1 MRFTLAHWQCHRRW
15 KQGYSVF
22 VEGDRAVIHR
32 VFEFITHDGQFF
44 EQDELAFQLW
54 LGDKIVEE
62 RFYYDRGQRKFA
74 PVKK

>member
-1 MRFTLAHWQCHRRW
+1 
-15 KQGYSVF
+15 
-22 VEGDRAVIHR
+22 VIDW
-32 VFEFITHDGQFF
+32 VIKFITHDGQFF

-62 RFYYDRGQRKFA
+62 RFYYDRRQRKFA